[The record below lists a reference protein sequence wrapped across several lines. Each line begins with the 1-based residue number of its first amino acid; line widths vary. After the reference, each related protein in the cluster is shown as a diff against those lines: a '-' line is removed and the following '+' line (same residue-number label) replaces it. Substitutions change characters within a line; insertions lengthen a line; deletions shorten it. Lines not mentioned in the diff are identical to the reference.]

1 MAIALGKDAVTSLPG
16 IDNDN
21 IINVTETSEGET
33 IDISARGHG
42 GWKAA
47 DVGFK
52 TKTIEVECLA
62 HSCTVGESGAW
73 VITSIATNEPLDGPV
88 TYTVSF
94 RPKAT

>member
-1 MAIALGKDAVTSLPG
+1 MAIALGKDSTFTITG
-16 IDNDN
+16 IANDD
-21 IINVTETSEGET
+21 IISVTETSEGET

-42 GWKAA
+42 GWKAS

-52 TKTIEVECLA
+52 TKTIEIECLN
-62 HSCTVGESGAW
+62 HSCSVGDAGAW

-94 RPKAT
+94 RPRAQ